1 MKTQDKPFSLAY
13 QITQKCAFA
22 CDICHRNY
30 TKDLVPLTPE
40 QRYQMVD
47 ILKEHGIR
55 RLTVTGGEPTMLGE
69 ELFDFLK
76 YIHNK
81 QIHVCLSTNGYQLN
95 KARIEQMDEYVD
107 QLLLP
112 IRSLTRSRWREDFGA
127 DASLSEALFETVI
140 NLLQWIKTTGIILEV
155 STVVHKK
162 NLNHIIDLGWQLV
175 SLNPN
180 IVWRI
185 EEYYSM
191 GYKQDLRSDFEILD
205 DDFAKKCNEIAKTFS
220 RFFRRLSFSAKTGR
234 EKSPDYLI
242 APDAKLIKTS
252 NHQCIPSQGNII
264 KGPIPDDFQNR
275 RSWSSYLIAC
285 RDWGWGDFSY

>member
-1 MKTQDKPFSLAY
+1 MKTQEKPFSLAY
-13 QITQKCAFA
+13 QITQKCAFS

-30 TKDLVPLTPE
+30 TEGLIPLNAE

-55 RLTVTGGEPTMLGE
+55 RLTITGGEPTILGE

-76 YIHNK
+76 YIHSK
-81 QIHVCLSTNGYQLN
+81 EIHVCLSTNAYQLS
-95 KARIEQMDEYVD
+95 KARIEQMDECVD

-112 IRSLTRSRWREDFGA
+112 IRSLTRSRWQMDFGG
-127 DASLSEALFETVI
+127 DILLNEALFETVT

-155 STVVHKK
+155 STVVHQK
-162 NLNHIIDLGWQLV
+162 NMNYIIDLGWQLV

-191 GYKQDLRSDFEILD
+191 GFKHDLRAEFEISDSDFAE
-205 DDFAKKCNEIAKTFS
+205 KCDEIAETFT
-220 RFFRRLSFSAKTGR
+220 RFFRRLNFSAKTGR
-234 EKSPDYLI
+234 GKSPDYLI
-242 APDAKLIKTS
+242 APNADLIKTS
-252 NHQCIPSQGNII
+252 NNQCSAPQGNII
-264 KGPIPDDFQNR
+264 NGPIPDDFQNR
-275 RSWSSYLIAC
+275 RPWFSYLIAC
-285 RDWGWGDFSY
+285 RDWGWGDFG